1 MSVKTVYCEGR
12 GLQMARSEGP
22 GSLGRLSKY
31 GVVLAELVEELA
43 VECGELD
50 RGGRGSSEVP
60 QHLQVQ
66 CA

>member
-1 MSVKTVYCEGR
+1 
-12 GLQMARSEGP
+12 MARSEGP
-22 GSLGRLSKY
+22 ESLGRSKY

>member
-1 MSVKTVYCEGR
+1 
-12 GLQMARSEGP
+12 MARSEGP
-22 GSLGRLSKY
+22 ESLGLLSKY

>member
-1 MSVKTVYCEGR
+1 
-12 GLQMARSEGP
+12 MARSEGP

-50 RGGRGSSEVP
+50 RGGRGSAEVP